1 MRVAR
6 VGRSGLSVSKLCL
19 GTWLFGDPT
28 PEAEARHIMRTAFE
42 AGIFF
47 WDTSNHYNLGGSE
60 EVVGR
65 GLRELGIRDQ
75 VVLATKVFY
84 PTRRGGPNDRGA
96 GRRHLTQELEAQ
108 LRRLQTDWIDI
119 YYLHRSDFDTPLD
132 ETISTLDGLV
142 KAGKIRYWGMSTFP
156 GWRMAEAWWRCD
168 RRGWSYPLCDQAAYN
183 LLDRRLENERIPFIR
198 EYGLGLITW
207 SSLAAGLLSGK
218 YTVDSMVNPPPGTR
232 LERLNERYRTRVDQS
247 GLGKAVE
254 IAEFA
259 RQAGLHPIHLAV
271 AWQIHDEVVS
281 SAVIGPRTLDQLSP
295 YIEALDVTLDA
306 SMLAEIDRIVP
317 PGSAFA
323 DFHDTSG
330 WYVGPLTRPLA
341 MD

>member
-1 MRVAR
+1 MRIAR

-28 PEAEARHIMRTAFE
+28 PEEEALQIMRSALD

-65 GLRELGIRDQ
+65 GLRELGVRDQ

-84 PTRRGGPNDRGA
+84 PTKRGGPNDSGG
-96 GRRHLTQELEAQ
+96 GRRHIVQEIEAQ
-108 LRRLQTDWIDI
+108 LKRLQTDWIDL

-132 ETISTLDGLV
+132 ETIATLDGLV
-142 KAGKIRYWGMSTFP
+142 KAGKIRYWGTSTFP
-156 GWRMAEAWWRCD
+156 GWRMAEAWWRSD
-168 RRGWSYPLCDQAAYN
+168 RRGWAYPTCDQAAYN
-183 LLDRRLENERIPFIR
+183 LLDRRLENERIPFLR
-198 EYGLGLITW
+198 EYGLGLMTW

-218 YTVDSMVNPPPGTR
+218 YTSESMNNPPPGTR
-232 LERLNERYRTRVDQS
+232 LERLNERYKSRIGMP
-247 GLGKAVE
+247 GLEKAVQ
-254 IAEFA
+254 IADFA
-259 RQAGLHPIHLAV
+259 RKAGLDPVHLAV
-271 AWQIHDEVVS
+271 AWQIRDPVVT
-281 SAVIGPRTLDQLSP
+281 SAVIGPRTLEQLRP
-295 YIEALDVTLDA
+295 YVEAVDVTLDA
-306 SMLAEIDRIVP
+306 STLAEIDKIVP

-330 WYVGPLTRPLA
+330 WFVGPLTQPL
-341 MD
+341 